1 MKMQIIEKNNPT
13 VEEILEQEEI
23 ELIYKF
29 LEEEKK
35 KMMID
40 IISSEKKKKIG

>member
-1 MKMQIIEKNNPT
+1 MQVIKYETPT

-23 ELIYKF
+23 ELVYKF

-35 KMMID
+35 KMIK
-40 IISSEKKKKIG
+40 ILSSKKEKKIG

>member
-1 MKMQIIEKNNPT
+1 MQIIKKDNPT

-23 ELIYKF
+23 ELVYKF
-29 LEEEKK
+29 LEEEKKK

-40 IISSEKKKKIG
+40 IISSEKGKKIG